1 MILIESRYD
10 GALQGQDCN
19 VALRHLRE
27 RERER
32 PSSSL
37 SAPTSEIL
45 IVRESS
51 SKLLQC
57 VYVYVC
63 VCECVSHPEGLIET
77 VVLVSCGEI
86 PRSCEWKGYN
96 LGATQHTTGNS
107 SSRAIK
113 PPLKDKYCINTE
125 HMATQGISALFSTH
139 THTHTHTQ
147 ECVGLHD
154 FQRKDVQ
161 HRPTNMLTY
170 RTAAHTG
177 TGAHTHPARD

>member
-32 PSSSL
+32 PSSPL

-139 THTHTHTQ
+139 THTHTRM
-147 ECVGLHD
+147 C
-154 FQRKDVQ
+154 RS
-161 HRPTNMLTY
+161 
-170 RTAAHTG
+170 A
-177 TGAHTHPARD
+177 